1 MINRAFFI
9 KGMAFWVIFL
19 ALYFIYKFMP
29 CDFLKLICGITES
42 NFQHY
47 KAAFFSW
54 IILSLLEFAIYRKRI
69 TDTGTFFWSRTG
81 TACILPWFVF
91 LMWYLGPAVYG
102 KMPSIFFEILYANI
116 ITLIVGI
123 FGAIFEKGLSK
134 IDYFRELKVLIIILF
149 VTSLILYIVFTYIK
163 LPWAD
168 VFIEPQWR

>member
-1 MINRAFFI
+1 
-9 KGMAFWVIFL
+9 
-19 ALYFIYKFMP
+19 
-29 CDFLKLICGITES
+29 
-42 NFQHY
+42 
-47 KAAFFSW
+47 
-54 IILSLLEFAIYRKRI
+54 
-69 TDTGTFFWSRTG
+69 
-81 TACILPWFVF
+81 
-91 LMWYLGPAVYG
+91 MWYLGPAVYG